1 MRTLHGAK
9 QSVDTA
15 GRQVIATRWLGE
27 DATFAKRPWEPS
39 PNYTGG
45 LKPGDPFY
53 TSETF
58 PIVWRLT
65 KWKELFFL
73 FQDCDKQLFFF
84 KTVINSGITVTDP
97 RPVPQPLR
105 RKSLVQSA
113 KYVLCYYVYLFPM
126 PFKGYVWIWTQTFT
140 DWWLRSL
147 LWLKKS

>member
-15 GRQVIATRWLGE
+15 GRQVVATRWLGE
-27 DATFAKRPWEPS
+27 DATFAKRPWETS

-65 KWKELFFL
+65 K
-73 FQDCDKQLFFF
+73 
-84 KTVINSGITVTDP
+84 
-97 RPVPQPLR
+97 
-105 RKSLVQSA
+105 
-113 KYVLCYYVYLFPM
+113 
-126 PFKGYVWIWTQTFT
+126 
-140 DWWLRSL
+140 
-147 LWLKKS
+147 